1 MSRCRCAD
9 LATLSR
15 GTVVMLKRCETV
27 DQIRPRW
34 FRWFVV
40 FTWAAATL
48 VYGCSWRSSWHSQA
62 ISSRFKGTSEMSGVL
77 LFGISRTV

>member
-1 MSRCRCAD
+1 MARWRCAD

-15 GTVVMLKRCETV
+15 GTVVVMQLCETV

-40 FTWAAATL
+40 CTWAAAIL
-48 VYGCSWRSSWHSQA
+48 VAVWLFLA
-62 ISSRFKGTSEMSGVL
+62 LALALSRHLVP
-77 LFGISRTV
+77 I